1 MKLDLSNRSTPD
13 IVVLCFTTLVCSV
26 LVLITIGIVI
36 AKIVHPEGDFAKAGE
51 AIYNMLS
58 TIVGALVG
66 FISGRIYGKH
76 EQQNEQQNGQLKE
89 ERKKQ
94 NGGDR

>member
-1 MKLDLSNRSTPD
+1 MMIDLSNRSTTD
-13 IVVLCFTTLVCSV
+13 IVVLCFTLLVCTV

-36 AKIVHPEGDFAKAGE
+36 AKMIHPEADFSKASE
-51 AIYNMLS
+51 AINNILS

-76 EQQNEQQNGQLKE
+76 ENGQTLK
-89 ERKKQ
+89 
-94 NGGDR
+94 